1 MGEDLASPELMSI
14 NLTDPKWAPHFEWFL
29 AGSTV
34 AGKAA
39 FMKKFG
45 SLLGREQRDGSE
57 TVGLALA

>member
-1 MGEDLASPELMSI
+1 MSI